1 MMGHKSAQM
10 EMLLFNPEELI
21 PTNHQLRRIDR
32 LISFGFVYDLFK
44 DKYSEIGK
52 PSIDP
57 VCLIKML
64 LIGYLYGIK
73 SERRL
78 TEEVSLNNANRWFCG
93 FGIAEKMPD
102 YSTFT
107 KTADYG
113 GIAAISLKICSHRSF
128 GNARRNA

>member
-52 PSIDP
+52 KKRVLKREPPVPRVQTAVTLTTEPSVAWDI
-57 VCLIKML
+57 
-64 LIGYLYGIK
+64 
-73 SERRL
+73 
-78 TEEVSLNNANRWFCG
+78 
-93 FGIAEKMPD
+93 
-102 YSTFT
+102 
-107 KTADYG
+107 
-113 GIAAISLKICSHRSF
+113 
-128 GNARRNA
+128 